1 MKARPPPRSPPPL
14 TSEEMSVIRKKVAPP
29 KGPPPAGMASF
40 KGPRKFET
48 GDRGGD
54 SREGHDRDFRNR
66 ENRYDDAKG
75 SRNMRSYSDDE
86 ELEYQRE
93 HDEREKRGRDERDN
107 RSLGSDEIDR
117 GRDVINERGYER
129 DFRGQNADESY
140 QGAVKERRPDAAENK
155 SKRNYEDDAHHE
167 NKSETLSVR
176 SADTGKDKIFMFR
189 RVLRASFRDLRTF
202 VTTPCEP
209 RTIVRCYVERNRSGS
224 NYFSPVYSL
233 CADLEDGTGREL
245 ITCRKVFKS
254 RTAHYIFS
262 LKSEDLYRKREQRS
276 RMYVGKLRAVS
287 DTEYVLYDNGV
298 CDTVRHSESV
308 DTADET
314 LDGIEN
320 EIDDYGDDIGV
331 GPSTSSP
338 HPMGRNLSAAGHDDE
353 SSLYRSHLAVI
364 QYNSR
369 VRPTELNER
378 GMEVCIPQVV
388 NAMHPEGESGLA
400 ASPVPIALKC
410 TDLVHKFRK
419 IRDTGRQNDLYQG
432 NVFVMHEKRSR

>member
-1 MKARPPPRSPPPL
+1 
-14 TSEEMSVIRKKVAPP
+14 VIRKKVAPP

-40 KGPRKFET
+40 KGPKKIDSDDN
-48 GDRGGD
+48 DR
-54 SREGHDRDFRNR
+54 RDGYERDMR
-66 ENRYDDAKG
+66 RYEDEYNDVKG
-75 SRNMRSYSDDE
+75 SRNMRSYSE
-86 ELEYQRE
+86 EEDMQYHRGRDARDY
-93 HDEREKRGRDERDN
+93 HGRDEREQ
-107 RSLGSDEIDR
+107 RSRDERDQRSSERDER
-117 GRDVINERGYER
+117 GREER
-129 DFRGQNADESY
+129 DRRRKDDNEEPY
-140 QGAVKERRPDAAENK
+140 HGAPDKERRHGMSDEAAEDK
-155 SKRNYEDDAHHE
+155 SRRSYAEEDMHHE
-167 NKSETLSVR
+167 NKSDTQSVR
-176 SADTGKDKIFMFR
+176 TADTGKDKIFMFR

-209 RTIVRCYVERNRSGS
+209 KTVVRCYVERNRSGS

-287 DTEYVLYDNGV
+287 ETEYVLYDNGV
-298 CDTVRHSESV
+298 CDTVRHSESI

-320 EIDDYGDDIGV
+320 EIDEDYEDEAGSNT
-331 GPSTSSP
+331 PSAV
-338 HPMGRNLSAAGHDDE
+338 GRNVSAATGHDDD

-369 VRPTELNER
+369 VRPTEMNER
-378 GMEVCIPQVV
+378 GMEVCIPQVAAV
-388 NAMHPEGESGLA
+388 FPPGGEGGMA
-400 ASPVPIALKC
+400 AAPTPVVAKC

-419 IRDTGRQNDLYQG
+419 IRETGRQNDMYQS
-432 NVFVMHEKRSR
+432 NVFVMHEKRSRYETENCCT